1 MQDKERTPDL
11 GGPGYEELEKKVD
24 EMLEL
29 EPEQPVE
36 PAPAK
41 QPKKLIIK
49 DHSELEADAET
60 PSAPPI
66 DTPKAKKVAITFHD
80 EEQEASIANPE
91 PEVEIPPD
99 EKPEKILVIDAPEAA
114 DKPEAEQIE
123 VVEVDE
129 EKAKQHELRK
139 QEAQQVEQDIPTDE
153 DIAEAFEVVDEETDP
168 VSSAPILPEST
179 EVNDENS
186 AVEQA
191 DPDDEPQEDDEVLP
205 EIAEPD
211 ETIDD
216 IEHQEE
222 VEHTDPTTERIIDE
236 ITAKDADALLAAED
250 EKLAKAFSEPT
261 PKKSHKI
268 AAFFAAWWR
277 NPRARKWTII
287 GLSVLLLIAF
297 FVPNSRYFL
306 LNTFGVRSSATVTV
320 LDNSTNQPLKN
331 VRVTLANGSGTTNEE
346 GKVRL
351 EHLRLGTTTL
361 AIEKRAF
368 AADSR
373 RITLGWG
380 SNPLDAIS
388 LTPTGTQYSFLVTD
402 FLSGKG
408 IEKIEAQVEYA
419 SAYSDKEGKIK
430 LTLAKDFEPEEFDVS
445 IAGQNVRTEKI
456 RITAKTTGEQ
466 KVQLVPAKQHVFI
479 SKRSGTYDVYK
490 IDVDGKNEKVVVKG
504 TGNEREDSAII
515 SHPEHNIAAL
525 VSTRTGKR
533 NQDGFLLS
541 DLTLIEVTSKVTSVI
556 AQSEKIQVI
565 GWEGDRLV
573 YVQIAAGTSA
583 GNPKRHRLISYDYT
597 SGTKTELASSNYF
610 NDVMIAG
617 GKVLFAPSSAYSGGT
632 KPGLYRVNVDG
643 SGQVQFTD
651 KEVWSVSRK
660 TYESVVYS
668 IKNKWFE
675 LLVASGQT
683 KSLDGAPSEQKNV
696 VYVDIADHSKSIWT
710 EKRDGKGA
718 LIMYE
723 PSARKDT
730 EKTKRS
736 GLTNPLSW
744 VSTST
749 VIFRVQT
756 DSETADYAMSLDGGE
771 ARKVANVA
779 DTSGIESWY
788 YY

>member
-1 MQDKERTPDL
+1 
-11 GGPGYEELEKKVD
+11 
-24 EMLEL
+24 
-29 EPEQPVE
+29 
-36 PAPAK
+36 
-41 QPKKLIIK
+41 
-49 DHSELEADAET
+49 
-60 PSAPPI
+60 
-66 DTPKAKKVAITFHD
+66 
-80 EEQEASIANPE
+80 
-91 PEVEIPPD
+91 
-99 EKPEKILVIDAPEAA
+99 
-114 DKPEAEQIE
+114 
-123 VVEVDE
+123 
-129 EKAKQHELRK
+129 
-139 QEAQQVEQDIPTDE
+139 
-153 DIAEAFEVVDEETDP
+153 
-168 VSSAPILPEST
+168 
-179 EVNDENS
+179 
-186 AVEQA
+186 
-191 DPDDEPQEDDEVLP
+191 
-205 EIAEPD
+205 
-211 ETIDD
+211 
-216 IEHQEE
+216 
-222 VEHTDPTTERIIDE
+222 
-236 ITAKDADALLAAED
+236 
-250 EKLAKAFSEPT
+250 
-261 PKKSHKI
+261 
-268 AAFFAAWWR
+268 
-277 NPRARKWTII
+277 
-287 GLSVLLLIAF
+287 
-297 FVPNSRYFL
+297 
-306 LNTFGVRSSATVTV
+306 
-320 LDNSTNQPLKN
+320 